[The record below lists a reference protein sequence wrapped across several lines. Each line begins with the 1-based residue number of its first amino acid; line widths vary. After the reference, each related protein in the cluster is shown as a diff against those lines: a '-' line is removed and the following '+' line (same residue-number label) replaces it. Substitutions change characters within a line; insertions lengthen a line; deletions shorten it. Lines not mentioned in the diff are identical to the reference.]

1 MLKRLLIVV
10 LLLPSLVQARNDT
23 NFGNDGQTVS
33 RYYMTGGV
41 SSGFNPS
48 QYKPQ
53 QGRRLER
60 STQPISPEL
69 KELIDRARDTD
80 RHTLAVM
87 LVDHGVVVYE
97 SNDDAK
103 TEYMGWSLAKSVTG
117 LLVGQALCS
126 GDIQSLKDPASKYAP
141 ELAQTVYGRASIED
155 LLTMRSGAPG
165 PDREGTGES
174 PGEFFL
180 LTRGLRS
187 QLDLINK
194 PKNLGPGYEKTY
206 TYDNLNTSALGIVLN
221 RLRGFDY
228 YMNNLVRQA
237 ETEQPINWFSD
248 RDKQVNASYGMGA
261 TLDDWAH
268 LAQYSVDILKGR
280 RGDKCMQDYMAR
292 SVEHSV
298 KPEETDSINKFFG
311 YGYSVW
317 THPKIKGGYAWF
329 GMYGQKV
336 IVDPKN
342 ELVLIVFR
350 TRQDQ
355 EFNRRM
361 GDVWVKWREGVR
373 SQTAAVQG
381 SVTVEIGSKRR

>member
-1 MLKRLLIVV
+1 MRKLFVV
-10 LLLPSLVQARNDT
+10 LLLLPSLVQAKGDH

-48 QYKPQ
+48 EFPSQRGQ
-53 QGRRLER
+53 RLER
-60 STQPISPEL
+60 STKPLSPEL
-69 KELIDRARDTD
+69 AELIDKAKDTD
-80 RHTLAVM
+80 RHTLAIM

-97 SNDDAK
+97 SNDDAR
-103 TEYMGWSLAKSVTG
+103 TEYMGWSLAKSITG

-126 GDIQSLKDPASKYAP
+126 GDIKSLTDPAAKYAP
-141 ELAQTVYGRASIED
+141 ELAQTVYGRATIED

-174 PGEFFL
+174 PGEFYL

-194 PKNLGPGYEKTY
+194 PKNLGPGYEKSY

-228 YMNNLVRQA
+228 YMKNLTQQA
-237 ETEQPINWFSD
+237 QTERPINWFSD
-248 RDKQVNASYGMGA
+248 RDRQVNASYGMGA

-268 LAQYSVDILKGR
+268 LAQYSVDTFKGR
-280 RGDKCMQDYMAR
+280 HGDKCMQDYMTK
-292 SVEHSV
+292 SVQPAV
-298 KPEETDSINKFFG
+298 KPEETDSLNKFFG

-317 THPKIKGGYAWF
+317 THPKIKNGYAWF

-336 IVDPKN
+336 FVDPNN

-355 EFNRRM
+355 EFNQRI
-361 GDVWVKWREGVR
+361 GAVWSNWRNTVR
-373 SQTAAVQG
+373 SQTAAAQG
-381 SVTVEIGSKRR
+381 SVTVDFRTKK

>member
-1 MLKRLLIVV
+1 MRNLLVV
-10 LLLPSLVQARNDT
+10 LLLLPSLVSARNDT

-48 QYKPQ
+48 EFPSQRGQ
-53 QGRRLER
+53 RLER
-60 STQPISPEL
+60 STKPLSPEL
-69 KELIDRARDTD
+69 AELIDKAKDTD
-80 RHTLAVM
+80 RHTLAIM

-97 SNDDAK
+97 SNDDAR
-103 TEYMGWSLAKSVTG
+103 TEYMGWSLAKSITG
-117 LLVGQALCS
+117 LLVGQALCQ
-126 GDIQSLKDPASKYAP
+126 GDIKSLNDPAAKYAP
-141 ELAQTVYGRASIED
+141 ELAQTVYGRATIED

-174 PGEFFL
+174 PGEFYL

-194 PKNLGPGYEKTY
+194 PKNLGAGYEKAY

-221 RLRGFDY
+221 RLKGFDY
-228 YMNNLVRQA
+228 YMKNLTQQA
-237 ETEQPINWFSD
+237 RTEQPINWFSD
-248 RDKQVNASYGMGA
+248 RDRQVNASYGMGA

-268 LAQYSVDILKGR
+268 LAQYSVDTLKGR
-280 RGDKCMQDYMAR
+280 TGDKCMQDYMTK
-292 SVEHSV
+292 SVQHAV
-298 KPEETDSINKFFG
+298 KPEETDSLNKFFG

-317 THPKIKGGYAWF
+317 THPKIKNGYAWF

-336 IVDPKN
+336 FVDPDN

-355 EFNRRM
+355 EFNQRIGR
-361 GDVWVKWREGVR
+361 VWSTWRTQVR

-381 SVTVEIGSKRR
+381 SVTVDFRTKK